1 MVGCIFR
8 YTSSVP
14 GTEVPTSELKQG
26 GQNLG
31 RIVVLDTASRF

>member
-1 MVGCIFR
+1 MEAQFFR
-8 YTSSVP
+8 YTSTVP
-14 GTEVPTSELKQG
+14 GTEVKASGRKQG